1 MHGARRWTVVACAML
16 ACVALA
22 AHAGKVYRWV
32 DKNGVVHYGD
42 SPPPDAAKAGA
53 QVKVIPVR
61 HEPGAMA
68 RLRMEREEGASL
80 AFADNTVAGPV
91 EVLLKFT
98 TAVNTIGEPGLP
110 ARATVPANAT
120 VLLSRLRPAQAG
132 VAEFGLLMD
141 VVPGDPRAKPQDV
154 DYLVPIPREKLR
166 VEQGFNGR
174 FSHGDTQN
182 RYAIDFRAVPGT
194 PVFAARGGVVMQ
206 VESDFDKA
214 GLDLEK
220 YGGRANYVRILH
232 DDGTMGLYAHLR
244 VDGVLVRAGQRVRAG
259 QKIGLSG
266 NTGFTSGPHLHF
278 AVQVNRG
285 MRLESIPFRMPG
297 VTDTR

>member
-1 MHGARRWTVVACAML
+1 ML
-16 ACVALA
+16 ACVAMT

-32 DKNGVVHYGD
+32 DKNGIVHYGD
-42 SPPPDAAKAGA
+42 HPPAEAAKAGA
-53 QVKVIPVR
+53 RVKVIPVR
-61 HEPGAMA
+61 AEPGAMA
-68 RLRMEREEGASL
+68 RLRLEREDGASL
-80 AFADNTVAGPV
+80 AYADNAIAGPV

-98 TAVNTIGEPGLP
+98 REVNTRGEPDLP
-110 ARATVPANAT
+110 ARATVPANTT
-120 VLLSRLRPAQAG
+120 VLLSRLMPAAPG
-132 VAEFGLLMD
+132 TAEFGLSME

-154 DYLVPIPREKLR
+154 DYLLPIPRERLR
-166 VEQGFNGR
+166 IEQGFNGR
-174 FSHGDTQN
+174 FSHQDTQN
-182 RYAIDFRAVPGT
+182 LYAIDFRAAQGT
-194 PVFAARGGVVMQ
+194 PVSAARGGTVMQ

-244 VDGVLVRAGQRVRAG
+244 TEGVLVRPGQRVRAG

-285 MRLESIPFRMPG
+285 MQLVSIPFRMAG
-297 VTDTR
+297 VTDQP

>member
-1 MHGARRWTVVACAML
+1 ML
-16 ACVALA
+16 ACVALG

-32 DKNGVVHYGD
+32 DKNGIVHYGD
-42 SPPPDAAKAGA
+42 RPPAEAAQNGA
-53 QVKVIPVR
+53 RVKVIPVR
-61 HEPGAMA
+61 AEPGAMA
-68 RLRMEREEGASL
+68 RLRLEREEGASL
-80 AFADNTVAGPV
+80 AYADNTVQGPV

-98 TAVNTIGEPGLP
+98 RNVNTRGEPALP

-120 VLLSRLRPAQAG
+120 VLLSRLMPSQAG
-132 VAEFGLLMD
+132 TAEFGLAMD
-141 VVPGDPRAKPQDV
+141 VVPGDPRARPQDV
-154 DYLVPIPREKLR
+154 DYLLPIPKERLR
-166 VEQGFNGR
+166 IEQGFNGP
-174 FSHGDTQN
+174 FSHSDTQN
-182 RYAIDFRAVPGT
+182 RFAIDFRAPQGT
-194 PVFAARGGVVMQ
+194 PVFAARGGTVMQ

-244 VDGVLVRAGQRVRAG
+244 TEGVLVRAGQRVRAG

-285 MRLESIPFRMPG
+285 MKLESIPFRMAG
-297 VTDTR
+297 VTDRP